1 MPSVDYFLM
10 IDTIPGESVSAKHKN
25 EIEVLSWAW
34 GEMNS
39 GAPASGGGGGAGKA
53 QMQPF
58 HFVARSSIASPKLF
72 LACATGQHIKQ
83 AVLTAVRQAGGKP
96 VDYLVWTMSEVLV
109 SSYQMSAENQD
120 ALPVDQFDL
129 EFARIEI
136 EYHQV
141 KPNGALGTPIK
152 AGWDVTANR
161 PI

>member
-10 IDTIPGESVSAKHKN
+10 IDTIPGESVSVKHKN

-34 GEMNS
+34 GEANS
-39 GAPASGGGGGAGKA
+39 GAPAGGGGGAGKV

-58 HFVARSSIASPKLF
+58 QFVARSSIASPKLF

-83 AVLTAVRQAGGKP
+83 AVLAAVRQAGGKP
-96 VDYLVWTMSEVLV
+96 VDYLVWTMNDLLV

-120 ALPVDQFDL
+120 ALPVDQFAL
-129 EFARIEI
+129 EYARIEI
-136 EYHQV
+136 EYRQI
-141 KPNGALGTPIK
+141 KPNGTLGSLVK

-161 PI
+161 SL